1 MSESALLSAKESA
14 SYCSRSAATWWR
26 LNSAGKI
33 PKPIKL
39 GGGTFWNRQE
49 LATWVAAGC
58 PDRGRW
64 EATKKAGA
72 K

>member
-14 SYCSRSAATWWR
+14 AFCAVSIASWWR
-26 LNSAGKI
+26 YHAAAKI
-33 PKPIKL
+33 PKAIKL

-49 LATWVAAGC
+49 LAAWVATGC
-58 PDRGRW
+58 PDRESWDAIR
-64 EATKKAGA
+64 KAGA